1 MEAKRKQ
8 YDLKHI
14 VTGTIQSVMGS
25 TLVSMDTEIY
35 HKDTNF
41 RLWYIDQLVVIS
53 SWKTEAKNIILVGKK
68 INTFNYLKMVPLNKN
83 QWCEYMQQVI
93 YHVTIN
99 SVLSQDYGNNK
110 RGFSLRNHTH
120 LEFAIFLCT
129 NAILVLFSFLFICP
143 NLGASIL

>member
-25 TLVSMDTEIY
+25 TLVSINTEIY

-53 SWKTEAKNIILVGKK
+53 SWKTEAKNIILVGNK

-93 YHVTIN
+93 YYVNIN
-99 SVLSQDYGNNK
+99 SV
-110 RGFSLRNHTH
+110 
-120 LEFAIFLCT
+120 I
-129 NAILVLFSFLFICP
+129 
-143 NLGASIL
+143 